1 MHRLLSRAVWDQD
14 GVRDQLRAFVRET
27 LQPFPVLPEQAS
39 PEAIFPVLALDESGM
54 PKRGQHSA
62 GVGPQ

>member
-1 MHRLLSRAVWDQD
+1 
-14 GVRDQLRAFVRET
+14 
-27 LQPFPVLPEQAS
+27 LPEQAS